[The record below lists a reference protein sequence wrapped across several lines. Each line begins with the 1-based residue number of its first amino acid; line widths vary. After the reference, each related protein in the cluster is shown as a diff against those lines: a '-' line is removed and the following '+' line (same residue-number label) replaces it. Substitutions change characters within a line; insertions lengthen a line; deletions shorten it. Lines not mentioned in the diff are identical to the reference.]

1 MTENDGAVL
10 NETKFS
16 RFRLLSFEECRRAT
30 NWLYSKS
37 SSHRP
42 IRMPG
47 SFWLRISSDF
57 ESPTRLRKAY
67 TFRSKRQDARRFYRF
82 VCERRFLR
90 WAQST
95 AKSDQLFVLLSAA
108 ILKSALW
115 NVSGHAKAPLSKSH
129 HSLFKSELLIQ
140 KSDSADSND
149 STTLS

>member
-1 MTENDGAVL
+1 
-10 NETKFS
+10 
-16 RFRLLSFEECRRAT
+16 
-30 NWLYSKS
+30 
-37 SSHRP
+37 
-42 IRMPG
+42 MPG
-47 SFWLRISSDF
+47 SFWLRVSSDF

-149 STTLS
+149 STTGIVLRMLCDGFAILRSEASDSEFLNEKFRCFEWAGSSEFVDGD